1 MITIDGAPCKEVHFF
16 KVNNDGRYTK
26 NFLYIPNNTSIVIGC
41 KCRNKNESPQWFYS
55 NMTEIS
61 DCDENTTVICSET
74 KVKISNLILSPFTKS
89 LARNYT
95 CSVRNFKI
103 RVLG

>member
-1 MITIDGAPCKEVHFF
+1 MPPIDGVPCKRVQFF
-16 KVNNDGRYTK
+16 QVNDNRRYTK

-41 KCRNKNESPQWFYS
+41 KCRNNNQSPQWFYS

-74 KVKISNLILSPFTKS
+74 EGRISNLTLLPFTES
-89 LARNYT
+89 LARNYK

-103 RVLG
+103 DVLG